1 MASHDLSQAPLPSAF
16 SRWPAD
22 RGLRG
27 WLRPSHKLSKV
38 LVVAVLV
45 LQIYPLF
52 WIVTTSVKTQTSF
65 ASSNAFALP
74 SHITFSNFAR
84 AFHEGDIPRFM
95 LNSAIVTVGS
105 DVLIV
110 LFGMM
115 AAYAIYVLGFRLSK
129 AVLALFLAGIV
140 IPVQVVLVP
149 LFIDYSHIGLLNSYT
164 SLILPLAGFGLPI
177 SVYLF
182 NSFYS
187 YIPPEVYEAAAL
199 DGCGPY
205 RIFLRITTPLAA
217 STIITVVFINSIFI
231 WNDFIF
237 ANTFLL
243 AEGLRTV
250 PLGLDNYMGEM
261 GATDWT
267 ATFAAVSVT
276 ATPVLLAFLVLNRA
290 LVRGLGGQSATPAR

>member
-1 MASHDLSQAPLPSAF
+1 MILQDVWKAPDRPTVNRRPPVGPVR
-16 SRWPAD
+16 RWF
-22 RGLRG
+22 
-27 WLRPSHKLSKV
+27 RPSHKLSKIFV
-38 LVVAVLV
+38 AAVLV

-52 WIVTTSVKTQTSF
+52 WILTTSVKTQQSF
-65 ASSNAFALP
+65 AASNAFALP

-84 AFHEGDIPRFM
+84 AFREGDIPRFM
-95 LNSAIVTVGS
+95 MNSAIVTAAS

-115 AAYAIYVLGFRLSK
+115 AAYAIYVLGFRFSK
-129 AVLALFLAGIV
+129 LVLGLFLAGIV

-149 LFIDYSHIGLLNSYT
+149 LFIDYSHIGLLNSYP
-164 SLILPLAGFGLPI
+164 SLVLPLAGFGLPI
-177 SVYLF
+177 AVYLF
-182 NSFYS
+182 HSFYS

-205 RIFLRITTPLAA
+205 RLFLRITAPLATP
-217 STIITVVFINSIFI
+217 TIVTVVFINSIFI

-243 AEGLRTV
+243 TQNLRTV

-290 LVRGLGGQSATPAR
+290 LMRGLAGQGR

>member
-1 MASHDLSQAPLPSAF
+1 M
-16 SRWPAD
+16 
-22 RGLRG
+22 
-27 WLRPSHKLSKV
+27 SKI
-38 LVVAVLV
+38 LAAAVLA

-52 WIVTTSVKTQTSF
+52 WIVTTSLKTQASF

-74 SHITFSNFAR
+74 THITFSNFAR
-84 AFHEGDIPRFM
+84 AFREGDIPRFM
-95 LNSAIVTVGS
+95 MNSAIVTAGS

-110 LFGMM
+110 VLGMM
-115 AAYAIYVLGFRLSK
+115 AAYAIHVLGFRFSK
-129 AVLALFLAGIV
+129 VVLAMFLAGIV

-149 LFIDYSHIGLLNSYT
+149 LFIDYSHVGLLNSYP

-187 YIPPEVYEAAAL
+187 YIPAEVYEAAAL

-205 RIFLRITTPLAA
+205 RLFLRITTPLAT
-217 STIITVVFINSIFI
+217 STIVTVVFINSIFI

-243 AEGLRTV
+243 TESLRTV
-250 PLGLDNYMGEM
+250 PLGLNNYMGEM

-290 LVRGLGGQSATPAR
+290 LVRGLGGQGADSGTR

>member
-1 MASHDLSQAPLPSAF
+1 MLTRHLTA
-16 SRWPAD
+16 
-22 RGLRG
+22 
-27 WLRPSHKLSKV
+27 KI
-38 LVVAVLV
+38 LVIAVLV

-52 WIVTTSVKTQTSF
+52 WIVTTSLKTQTAF
-65 ASSNAFALP
+65 AGSNPFALP
-74 SHITFSNFAR
+74 THITFANFAR
-84 AFHEGDIPRFM
+84 AFREGDIPRFM
-95 LNSAIVTVGS
+95 LNSAIVTAGS
-105 DVLIV
+105 DLLIV
-110 LFGMM
+110 ILGMM
-115 AAYAIYVLGFRLSK
+115 AAYAIYVLGFRFSRL
-129 AVLALFLAGIV
+129 VLALFLAGIV

-149 LFIDYSHIGLLNSYT
+149 LFIDYSHIDLLNSYP

-182 NSFYS
+182 GSFYS
-187 YIPPEVYEAAAL
+187 YIPGEVYEAAAL

-205 RIFLRITTPLAA
+205 RVFLRITTPLAV
-217 STIITVVFINSIFI
+217 STIVTVIFINSIFI

-243 AEGLRTV
+243 TESLRTV
-250 PLGLDNYMGEM
+250 PLGLENYMGEM

-290 LVRGLGGQSATPAR
+290 LVRGLGGPGAADRARA